1 MRLRALWLAS
11 HLEVLQMQSINHAA
25 TRSVKELLWVC
36 SRNQSHKHFRKS
48 AEIPALP
55 CLRTGS
61 WMSFLHFLVMHESSN
76 GGSFGSF
83 RNCKQKLQLEAGTPL
98 RREADK
104 ECCTSCH
111 HYHHHH
117 HHHHHH
123 IHDREDDDD
132 VSDDDSW
139 KDNGDDCGDD
149 YHDDDDD
156 GDREMMIILLTM
168 IIILMLTITNI
179 HTKT

>member
-61 WMSFLHFLVMHESSN
+61 WMSFLHFLVMHENSN

-111 HYHHHH
+111 HYHHP
-117 HHHHHH
+117 HHHH

-139 KDNGDDCGDD
+139 KDNGDDCDDD